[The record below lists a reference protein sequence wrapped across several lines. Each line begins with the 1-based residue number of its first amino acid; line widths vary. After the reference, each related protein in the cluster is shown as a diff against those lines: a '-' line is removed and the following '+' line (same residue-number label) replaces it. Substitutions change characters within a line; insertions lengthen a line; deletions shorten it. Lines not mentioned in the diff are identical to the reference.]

1 MIMTKGKS
9 GQRTACQ
16 LFIYST
22 GMCVRVCALVRFK
35 AHKTLPLRCSPLSRL
50 TEQTVF
56 CEDGSNQLREPNNSV
71 KA

>member
-1 MIMTKGKS
+1 MTKGKS
-9 GQRTACQ
+9 GQ
-16 LFIYST
+16 LFINST
-22 GMCVRVCALVRFK
+22 GMCVCVCALVRFK
-35 AHKTLPLRCSPLSRL
+35 AHKTSSLHFSPLSRL